1 MIETSFIKWINS
13 FKDLSN
19 PIEDLKELSNG
30 TIFNE
35 ICCQI
40 APKYF
45 DIDSL
50 RKDGLDNWIFREENI
65 KNIVERVDE
74 FYIEEMGLN
83 DQTSSINCE
92 EIANENVEEI
102 ILLIEAILGM
112 AMESEN
118 NEAVIENILSLD
130 QDTQNDL
137 MVVVA
142 KIQQSHQPNNVDNS
156 KDGSILSQSPSQ
168 NSNNIDSNIN
178 KSNSSNSNN
187 NNNNNNNN
195 SNNNREDILNL
206 QNEIERLKR
215 EKQEIQNDL
224 DESNIQLSN
233 VTMDRDRITMDKQKT
248 EEVCSS
254 LHESIIGLQ
263 KQLDET
269 MAQTT
274 TMNALNDETYKT
286 EINDLHMQV
295 ESKEKQLSELKKKV
309 DEANRL
315 ANENRSLRDEID
327 ILREKAANA
336 EATEEKLKKHQK
348 KIEEIGDLKKK
359 IKELEDQ
366 NDSYIQQT
374 LDLEE
379 QLSKNNT
386 YRTQADSGKQQISS
400 LKIELAKLE
409 LSLKSAKEDRDKLSE
424 SLSTVEL
431 ERDSLQSQVTNLRN
445 TIDNQQ
451 QEYETKFIDLQ
462 SSISLNSGGSGGGLG
477 DEVVDGSTK
486 ERIARLERD
495 NKRLKE
501 VAEKASELENQLE
514 DANQSKE
521 LLTIQIK
528 QLEEQKQQPT
538 TTSNNMVDSTE
549 IESLKQQLKEK
560 EKEISTL
567 KRKLEE
573 SNLSLDENRRQLVE
587 LSQIPTTQSPGDIEK
602 LQNYEILVKEND
614 GLEGRLRAARNIIKD
629 LREKHKANSN
639 QETQLATKDEVIA
652 KLESLVKK
660 KTDINEDLRKQ
671 LEEGREESQREINLM
686 LSAFLK
692 IGLEMEQVKIQN
704 ISSSKEPR
712 SFLNKK
718 RGD

>member
-178 KSNSSNSNN
+178 KSNSSNS
-187 NNNNNNNN
+187 NNNNNN

-528 QLEEQKQQPT
+528 QLEEQKQQQPT

-587 LSQIPTTQSPGDIEK
+587 LSQRPTTQAPGDIEK
-602 LQNYEILVKEND
+602 LENYEILVKEND

-629 LREKHKANSN
+629 LREKHKSYSN

-652 KLESLVKK
+652 KLEGLVKK

>member
-1 MIETSFIKWINS
+1 
-13 FKDLSN
+13 
-19 PIEDLKELSNG
+19 
-30 TIFNE
+30 
-35 ICCQI
+35 
-40 APKYF
+40 
-45 DIDSL
+45 
-50 RKDGLDNWIFREENI
+50 
-65 KNIVERVDE
+65 
-74 FYIEEMGLN
+74 MGLN
-83 DQTSSINCE
+83 DQISSINCE
-92 EIANENVEEI
+92 EIANENIDEI

-142 KIQQSHQPNNVDNS
+142 KIQQSHQPNTVDNS
-156 KDGSILSQSPSQ
+156 KSFDKDGSILSQSPSQ
-168 NSNNIDSNIN
+168 SNNSISNNNNNNNNIDSSSIS
-178 KSNSSNSNN
+178 KSNISSSNNNNSNN

-195 SNNNREDILNL
+195 KEEILNL
-206 QNEIERLKR
+206 QNEIEKLKR

-233 VTMDRDRITMDKQKT
+233 VTMDRDRITIDKQKT

-409 LSLKSAKEDRDKLSE
+409 LSLKSVKEDRDKLSE
-424 SLSTVEL
+424 SLNTVEL

-451 QEYETKFIDLQ
+451 QEYETKFVDLQ
-462 SSISLNSGGSGGGLG
+462 SSISLNSGGSGGLG
-477 DEVVDGSTK
+477 DEVIDGSTK

-528 QLEEQKQQPT
+528 QLEEQKQQSNNT
-538 TTSNNMVDSTE
+538 NNNNNNNNMVDSSE

-573 SNLSLDENRRQLVE
+573 SNLSLDENRKQLVE
-587 LSQIPTTQSPGDIEK
+587 LSQRPTTQSPGDIEK
-602 LQNYEILVKEND
+602 LENYENLLKEND

-629 LREKHKANSN
+629 LREKHKSYSN
-639 QETQLATKDEVIA
+639 QETQLATKDEVIT
-652 KLESLVKK
+652 KLEGLVKK

-718 RGD
+718 RAD

>member
-1 MIETSFIKWINS
+1 MIETSFLKWINS
-13 FKDLSN
+13 FQDLSS

-74 FYIEEMGLN
+74 FYKEEMGLS
-83 DQTSSINCE
+83 DQTLSINCE
-92 EIANENVEEI
+92 EIANENVDEI

-118 NEAVIENILSLD
+118 NESVIENILSLD

-137 MVVVA
+137 MLVVA
-142 KIQQSHQPNNVDNS
+142 KIQESHKTNTVDNS
-156 KDGSILSQSPSQ
+156 KSFDKDESNLSQSPSQ
-168 NSNNIDSNIN
+168 NSSNIDGNNNIN
-178 KSNSSNSNN
+178 KNSS
-187 NNNNNNNN
+187 NNNNNN
-195 SNNNREDILNL
+195 SNNNSSREEIINL
-206 QNEIERLKR
+206 QNEIERIKR
-215 EKQEIQNDL
+215 EKQDIQNDL

-233 VTMDRDRITMDKQKT
+233 VTMDRDRITQDKQKT

-386 YRTQADSGKQQISS
+386 YRTQADSSKQQVSS

-409 LSLKSAKEDRDKLSE
+409 LSLKSAKEDRDKLTE

-431 ERDSLQSQVTNLRN
+431 ERDSLQSQVTNLRS

-451 QEYETKFIDLQ
+451 QDYETKFIDLQ
-462 SSISLNSGGSGGGLG
+462 SSISLNSGGGGGLG

-501 VAEKASELENQLE
+501 FAEKASELENQLE

-521 LLTIQIK
+521 LMTIQIK
-528 QLEEQKQQPT
+528 QLEEQKQQST
-538 TTSNNMVDSTE
+538 SNNSNNMVDSSE
-549 IESLKQQLKEK
+549 LEALKQQLKEK

-573 SNLSLDENRRQLVE
+573 SNLSLDENRKQLVE
-587 LSQIPTTQSPGDIEK
+587 LSQRPTTQSPGDIEK
-602 LQNYEILVKEND
+602 LENYDNLLKEND

-629 LREKHKANSN
+629 LREKHKSYSN
-639 QETQLATKDEVIA
+639 QETQLATKDEVIS

-671 LEEGREESQREINLM
+671 LEEGREESQREISLM

-704 ISSSKEPR
+704 ISKEPR